1 MRALSVTFEYRN
13 EFIEMSWRRMKRIYT
28 LRRLFV
34 DGVHGR
40 ADLDEAIR
48 EGNALT
54 RAVATI
60 AAFWVKITNDWI
72 FNLSGLLAYSF
83 LFAVFPLL
91 ILILAITGYVLRNI
105 APGTE
110 TL

>member
-1 MRALSVTFEYRN
+1 
-13 EFIEMSWRRMKRIYT
+13 MKRIYT

-34 DGVHGR
+34 DGIHGQ

-48 EGNALT
+48 AGSLLA

-72 FNLSGLLAYSF
+72 FNLSGLLAYNF

-91 ILILAITGYVLRNI
+91 ILILAITGLALGAV
-105 APGTE
+105 APGTQGLIARNIE
-110 TL
+110 QALPAGVGSVVV